1 MLLCCTLAFTL
12 IGSSDELVPD
22 RQSSARLYDATTCA
36 ASSSSAIVSTQSITA
51 RLNIMSGFAALAGD
65 EGSASEIIQEKR
77 RVAAEE
83 QAQQEARE
91 ARQQERARAKFND
104 LKAKAGQMNWADSD
118 EDSGYMSSPRVR
130 AAARCPCA
138 SAGSAACLRRACA
151 PGCLGACARAL
162 RCARAPPRP
171 PAILVRAALRPRARA
186 GIEGGD
192 RHVRHHALKFD
203 HAAAEVLGKH
213 QEHVL
218 RQ

>member
-1 MLLCCTLAFTL
+1 
-12 IGSSDELVPD
+12 
-22 RQSSARLYDATTCA
+22 
-36 ASSSSAIVSTQSITA
+36 
-51 RLNIMSGFAALAGD
+51 MSGFAALAGD

-130 AAARCPCA
+130 AAARCPSA

-151 PGCLGACARAL
+151 PGCLG
-162 RCARAPPRP
+162 
-171 PAILVRAALRPRARA
+171 LRPRSAQIAARYSPLRLRRCSVA
-186 GIEGGD
+186 P
-192 RHVRHHALKFD
+192 
-203 HAAAEVLGKH
+203 AA
-213 QEHVL
+213 
-218 RQ
+218 RS

>member
-1 MLLCCTLAFTL
+1 
-12 IGSSDELVPD
+12 
-22 RQSSARLYDATTCA
+22 
-36 ASSSSAIVSTQSITA
+36 
-51 RLNIMSGFAALAGD
+51 MSGFAALAGD

-130 AAARCPCA
+130 AAARCPSA
-138 SAGSAACLRRACA
+138 SAASAACLRRACA

-162 RCARAPPRP
+162 RCARAPPRRPQFCPRSAAP
-171 PAILVRAALRPRARA
+171 PAILVRASLFLARA
-186 GIEGGD
+186 QVSREVPAHTLEELEEEMAEDDEDTDEYAAPEGPPAPAKPQEGEGEGGEQQQT
-192 RHVRHHALKFD
+192 
-203 HAAAEVLGKH
+203 AARRRATTRRRRRST
-213 QEHVL
+213 
-218 RQ
+218 RQSRRRR